1 LTYAA
6 SFGSLISMTTRRD
19 ILGALSM
26 LLSGVAAEGAD
37 NTGQSPDAVFTLA
50 NATKTEAAFGVTS
63 VYFEGRTNQLKA
75 LTVGSLLLRPGQEP
89 HPPHQHPEEE
99 IIVIGEGSAEIL
111 VKGKTS
117 HVGAGAVMYCEGNHL
132 HGIKNTGSTPL
143 RFYFFKWQA

>member
-1 LTYAA
+1 
-6 SFGSLISMTTRRD
+6 MTTRRD
-19 ILGALSM
+19 ILGTLTM
-26 LLSGVAAEGAD
+26 LLSGVATAEAAG
-37 NTGQSPDAVFTLA
+37 NTGPIPDAVFTLA
-50 NATKTEAAFGVTS
+50 NATKSETVFGVTS
-63 VYFEGRTNQLKA
+63 IYFEGRTDQLKA
-75 LTVGSLLLRPGQEP
+75 VTVGSLLLRPGHEP

-111 VKGKTS
+111 VKGKTN